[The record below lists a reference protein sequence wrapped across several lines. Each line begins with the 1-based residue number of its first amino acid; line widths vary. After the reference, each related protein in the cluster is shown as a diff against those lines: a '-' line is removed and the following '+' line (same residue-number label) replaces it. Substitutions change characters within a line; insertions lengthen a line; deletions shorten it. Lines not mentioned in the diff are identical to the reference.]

1 MLFFC
6 FRMFRKHS
14 KSNILMISWNVYFYH
29 SLTVGRTYLW
39 KVCAWRY
46 SMRQMHY
53 GNTLYAFF

>member
-1 MLFFC
+1 
-6 FRMFRKHS
+6 
-14 KSNILMISWNVYFYH
+14 MISWNVYFYH